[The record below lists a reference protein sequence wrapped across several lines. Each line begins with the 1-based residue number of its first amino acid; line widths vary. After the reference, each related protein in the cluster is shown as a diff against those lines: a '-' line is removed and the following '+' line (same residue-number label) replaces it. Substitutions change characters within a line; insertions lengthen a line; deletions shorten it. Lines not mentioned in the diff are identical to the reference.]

1 MKTDEAQ
8 MPIDFSGGLQSEGR
22 WLGLAIDNRRLFDA
36 LQEGWLRP
44 RCSWGQAVGVG
55 AYAEDGP
62 LPDGGHPIRVHARV
76 DRAKLPDI
84 EIDVLRGDDWRPCRL
99 DQLEPADHALY
110 WPGALPAFAISE
122 IAVSNEEQRARL
134 VGMAG
139 RASNLAL
146 SEELVR
152 VDSRAGARVDVRR
165 PPNERTTGI
174 GIPDDLDAIHGAV
187 SMAVWGVPRIDL
199 WLDLLAASLGPRR
212 MGVAGLAA
220 KVDATWWG
228 VPPWEQRPDDVGR
241 RGLQDRLWWAAA
253 EVFRGQASGARVDSR
268 ELAMR
273 IHEEVLRG
281 RAGGDSR
288 GETTAW
294 LDATTRML
302 RAESVVQLQDWRR
315 CPVGI
320 AIQLVLARPAPARF
334 KTWFKDMPQI
344 PPGIAWSAAALCG
357 LLHGYRGLDV
367 QFRGEALQRELLSI
381 RALSL
386 AGGGSCGIRWPTV
399 QVERPRWRRVGGNI
413 IMAWGGRDFFTATEH
428 ARGRWF
434 GADFRDARVR
444 DSALKLATAR
454 EWPCIFSELVLRN
467 VRIACA
473 GSGTVRPVSGSE
485 ARVEVQGEVRMRLPG
500 NEVVEKGIDVDGFR
514 RLVATEAGPLPA
526 PPDASAAGGDAER
539 AAIPGLMYVR
549 DFLSP
554 DDEKTLVTRID
565 RHEWNGELS
574 RRVQHYGWRYDYK
587 ARHIDPSMQ
596 LGPLP
601 DWADVLAERL
611 VSEGLLSQR
620 PDQVI
625 VNEYIGD
632 QSISAHVDS
641 DSFGDSIATVSLLES
656 WVMIFRKRKA
666 NAKVE
671 QRLDRRSVAIMSGE
685 ARYGWTHELPKRKS
699 EPGGPGEKRQKR
711 RRRISLTFRKVNRS
725 PSL

>member
-152 VDSRAGARVDVRR
+152 VDSSAGARVDVRR

-367 QFRGEALQRELLSI
+367 QS
-381 RALSL
+381 
-386 AGGGSCGIRWPTV
+386 
-399 QVERPRWRRVGGNI
+399 
-413 IMAWGGRDFFTATEH
+413 
-428 ARGRWF
+428 
-434 GADFRDARVR
+434 
-444 DSALKLATAR
+444 
-454 EWPCIFSELVLRN
+454 
-467 VRIACA
+467 
-473 GSGTVRPVSGSE
+473 
-485 ARVEVQGEVRMRLPG
+485 
-500 NEVVEKGIDVDGFR
+500 
-514 RLVATEAGPLPA
+514 
-526 PPDASAAGGDAER
+526 
-539 AAIPGLMYVR
+539 
-549 DFLSP
+549 
-554 DDEKTLVTRID
+554 LVT
-565 RHEWNGELS
+565 G
-574 RRVQHYGWRYDYK
+574 
-587 ARHIDPSMQ
+587 
-596 LGPLP
+596 
-601 DWADVLAERL
+601 
-611 VSEGLLSQR
+611 
-620 PDQVI
+620 
-625 VNEYIGD
+625 
-632 QSISAHVDS
+632 
-641 DSFGDSIATVSLLES
+641 
-656 WVMIFRKRKA
+656 
-666 NAKVE
+666 
-671 QRLDRRSVAIMSGE
+671 
-685 ARYGWTHELPKRKS
+685 
-699 EPGGPGEKRQKR
+699 
-711 RRRISLTFRKVNRS
+711 
-725 PSL
+725 